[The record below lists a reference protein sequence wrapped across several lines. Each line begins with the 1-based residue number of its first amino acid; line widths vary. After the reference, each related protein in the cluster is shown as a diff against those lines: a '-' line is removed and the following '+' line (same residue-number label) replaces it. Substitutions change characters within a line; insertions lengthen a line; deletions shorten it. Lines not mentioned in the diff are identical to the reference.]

1 VGKIIL
7 NIETIFRK
15 YYKELCFISL
25 HYVNNL
31 TEAEDV
37 VQELFVT
44 ILSKNNVDE
53 IQNFEAY
60 LRRAV
65 RNASLRYL
73 EKRKNTIPIANEIF
87 DMKDENLSDEE
98 IKQIDHEAELY
109 RHINELPDACK
120 KVFLLCAI
128 DGLKYQEAADKLGI
142 SVNTVKTQVK
152 KAYKI
157 LRASFGSFL
166 LTMLISKNKK
176 AKSYQQLF
184 FL

>member
-1 VGKIIL
+1 VDKDVLKI
-7 NIETIFRK
+7 ERVFK
-15 YYKELCFISL
+15 EYYKELCFISL

-44 ILSKNNVDE
+44 ILSKNKAGE

-73 EKRKNTIPIANEIF
+73 EKQKRTIPIANEVFNI
-87 DMKDENLSDEE
+87 KDENISEEE
-98 IKQIDHEAELY
+98 IKEIDREAELY
-109 RHINELPDACK
+109 RHINKLPDACK

-128 DGLKYQEAADKLGI
+128 DGLKYQEAADKLEI

-152 KAYKI
+152 KRINFYV
-157 LRASFGSFL
+157 LHSD
-166 LTMLISKNKK
+166 
-176 AKSYQQLF
+176 YYYY
-184 FL
+184 